1 MSVHVA
7 VRSYLTAGVAVVGAS
22 ALIAAPLAVP
32 PPEIHLPAIHASSA
46 EVQLAALANPIAEWV
61 TVVQTT
67 FANVAALGV
76 QFQNDPAPILAQLL
90 KNQLANASTLA
101 TALEGTVGVL
111 GSQVAALPSATLLA
125 AQQLA
130 AGQFSAAVGTLFQAG
145 IGLILGPAIS
155 LIGATSI
162 ITDGAQRFANVVAAI
177 PNALLPVGLAAI
189 SPIAGAVYSFGDA
202 GQAVIDAAR
211 KGDVAGA
218 LSALANIPAIV
229 TNAFLNGYPPQF
241 TTGIFSPLVDGG
253 GFGSGLIAT
262 LLDVRNAF
270 AKALSSA
277 VPPAASAASLPT
289 SAKLISLTEAP
300 TDSAQVGETAARSGA
315 TTASV
320 TTEAATEPATDV
332 TTAPTAP
339 VVTEPVAAT
348 TEPVAATTEPAT
360 EPVTAATEPAASTPA
375 ESAGDTTKSES
386 ASAGT
391 SSSTES
397 TGTESS
403 SSSTSSKPSTKPT
416 STKSTSTKSSNDDK
430 APSSSGASSS
440 GASSSSAS
448 SDATKST
455 SASTGS
461 TGKPAS
467 SKKDSSAGSAN
478 SGSEGSGASSAS

>member
-32 PPEIHLPAIHASSA
+32 PPEIHLPAIHVSSA

-67 FANVAALGV
+67 FANVAALGQ
-76 QFQNDPAPILAQLL
+76 QFQSDPAPILQQILT
-90 KNQLANASTLA
+90 NQLANASTLA
-101 TALEGTVGVL
+101 TALEGTVGAL
-111 GSQVAALPSATLLA
+111 GSQLAGLPAATLLA

-130 AGQFSAAVGTLFQAG
+130 AGQFSTAVGTLFQAG

-162 ITDGAQRFANVVAAI
+162 ITDSAQRFANVVAAI

-229 TNAFLNGYPPQF
+229 TNAFLNGYPPQS
-241 TTGIFSPLVDGG
+241 TTGIFSPLVDG

-262 LLDVRNAF
+262 LLDVRNTF

-277 VPPAASAASLPT
+277 LPPPASVASLPS
-289 SAKLISLTEAP
+289 SAKMISLAEAP
-300 TDSAQVGETAARSGA
+300 TDVAQVGETGAKTGA

-320 TTEAATEPATDV
+320 TTEATTEPATDV

-339 VVTEPVAAT
+339 VVTEPVAVT
-348 TEPVAATTEPAT
+348 TEPTTTEPTTTEPSTTAT
-360 EPVTAATEPAASTPA
+360 EAATAPAASTPA
-375 ESAGDTTKSES
+375 APAGDTTKTDGE
-386 ASAGT
+386 SAGT
-391 SSSTES
+391 STSTES
-397 TGTESS
+397 T
-403 SSSTSSKPSTKPT
+403 STKPT
-416 STKSTSTKSSNDDK
+416 STKSSTKPTSTKPTNSKPSGDDK
-430 APSSSGASSS
+430 APSSSSTSTSSTPSSS
-440 GASSSSAS
+440 TSA
-448 SDATKST
+448 DATKST

-461 TGKPAS
+461 TAKPAT
-467 SKKDSSAGSAN
+467 SKKDSSAGSAG

>member
-32 PPEIHLPAIHASSA
+32 PPEIHLPAIHVSSA

-67 FANVAALGV
+67 FANVAALGQ
-76 QFQNDPAPILAQLL
+76 QFQSDPAPILAQIL
-90 KNQLANASTLA
+90 KNQLADAA
-101 TALEGTVGVL
+101 TVSKSLNE
-111 GSQVAALPSATLLA
+111 AATGFITQAGMLPAATLLA
-125 AQQLA
+125 AQQFA

-145 IGLILGPAIS
+145 LGLILAPAIS
-155 LIGATSI
+155 LIGATSV
-162 ITDGAQRFANVVAAI
+162 ITDSAQRFANVVAAI
-177 PNALLPVGLAAI
+177 PNALLPVGLAAL

-218 LSALANIPAIV
+218 LNALANIPAIV

-241 TTGIFSPLVDGG
+241 TTGIFSPLVEG

-277 VPPAASAASLPT
+277 VPPAASAASLPS

-300 TDSAQVGETAARSGA
+300 SDAAQVGDTGAKTGA

-339 VVTEPVAAT
+339 VVTEPVTVT
-348 TEPVAATTEPAT
+348 TEPTTTEPT
-360 EPVTAATEPAASTPA
+360 TATEPAVSTPA
-375 ESAGDTTKSES
+375 ESATDTTKVESES
-386 ASAGT
+386 AGT
-391 SSSTES
+391 ATKTES
-397 TGTESS
+397 TSTEAST
-403 SSSTSSKPSTKPT
+403 STSSKPSTKPS
-416 STKSTSTKSSNDDK
+416 STKPTSSKSSGDEK
-430 APSSSGASSS
+430 APSTTST
-440 GASSSSAS
+440 S

-461 TGKPAS
+461 TGKPAGS
-467 SKKDSSAGSAN
+467 KDSSAGSAS

>member
-32 PPEIHLPAIHASSA
+32 PPEIHLPAIHVSSA

-67 FANVAALGV
+67 FANVATLGT
-76 QFQNDPAPILAQLL
+76 QFQNDPAPILAQIL

-101 TALEGTVGVL
+101 TALEGTAGVL
-111 GSQVAALPSATLLA
+111 VAGVTALPAATLLA

-130 AGQFSAAVGTLFQAG
+130 AGQFSTAVGTLFQAG
-145 IGLILGPAIS
+145 IALILGPAIS
-155 LIGATSI
+155 LIQATSI
-162 ITDGAQRFANVVAAI
+162 ITDSAQRFANVVAAI
-177 PNALLPVGLAAI
+177 PNALLPIGLAAI

-211 KGDVAGA
+211 TGDVAGA

-241 TTGIFSPLVDGG
+241 TTGIFSPLVEG
-253 GFGSGLIAT
+253 GFGSGLIAA
-262 LLDVRNAF
+262 LLDVRNTF
-270 AKALSSA
+270 ANALSSA
-277 VPPAASAASLPT
+277 LPPAASVASLPS
-289 SAKLISLTEAP
+289 SAKLVSLAEAP
-300 TDSAQVGETAARSGA
+300 TDAAQVGDTAAKTGA

-320 TTEAATEPATDV
+320 TTEATTEPATDV

-339 VVTEPVAAT
+339 VVTEPVAVTITEPAT
-348 TEPVAATTEPAT
+348 TEPTTATEPA
-360 EPVTAATEPAASTPA
+360 TAATEPAASTPA
-375 ESAGDTTKSES
+375 ESAGDTTKGESE
-386 ASAGT
+386 SAGT

-397 TGTESS
+397 TG
-403 SSSTSSKPSTKPT
+403 SKSSTKPT
-416 STKSTSTKSSNDDK
+416 STKPTNSKPSDDDK
-430 APSSSGASSS
+430 APSTSSTSSS
-440 GASSSSAS
+440 GTSSSTTS

-467 SKKDSSAGSAN
+467 SKTDSSAGSAS

>member
-67 FANVAALGV
+67 FANVAALGI
-76 QFQNDPAPILAQLL
+76 QFQNDPAPILAEIL

-101 TALEGTVGVL
+101 TALEGTAGVL
-111 GSQVAALPSATLLA
+111 GAQVAALPAATLLA

-162 ITDGAQRFANVVAAI
+162 ITDSAQRFANVVAAI
-177 PNALLPVGLAAI
+177 PNALLPIGLAAI

-211 KGDVAGA
+211 AGDVAGA
-218 LSALANIPAIV
+218 LNALANIPAIV

-241 TTGIFSPLVDGG
+241 TTGIFSPLVEG
-253 GFGSGLIAT
+253 GFGSGLIAA
-262 LLDVRNAF
+262 LLDVRKTF
-270 AKALSSA
+270 ANALSSA
-277 VPPAASAASLPT
+277 LPPAATAASLPS
-289 SAKLISLTEAP
+289 SATLISLTEAP
-300 TDSAQVGETAARSGA
+300 TDAAQVGDTAAKTGA

-320 TTEAATEPATDV
+320 TTEGTTEAATDV
-332 TTAPTAP
+332 TTAPTAA
-339 VVTEPVAAT
+339 VVTEPAAVT
-348 TEPVAATTEPAT
+348 TEPTTAEPTTATEPAT
-360 EPVTAATEPAASTPA
+360 AVTEPAASTPVG
-375 ESAGDTTKSES
+375 SAADTAKSES
-386 ASAGT
+386 ESTGT
-391 SSSTES
+391 STGTES

-403 SSSTSSKPSTKPT
+403 TSTSTKP
-416 STKSTSTKSSNDDK
+416 STKSSNDDK
-430 APSSSGASSS
+430 APSATSSS
-440 GASSSSAS
+440 TPSTSSSSTA

-461 TGKPAS
+461 TGKPAAS
-467 SKKDSSAGSAN
+467 TKKTTKDASAGSSS

>member
-61 TVVQTT
+61 NVVQTT

-76 QFQNDPAPILAQLL
+76 QFQNDPAPILAQIL

-111 GSQVAALPSATLLA
+111 GSQVAALPAATLLA

-162 ITDGAQRFANVVAAI
+162 ITDSAQRFANVVAAI
-177 PNALLPVGLAAI
+177 PNALLPIGLAAI

-241 TTGIFSPLVDGG
+241 TTGIFSPLVEG
-253 GFGSGLIAT
+253 GFGSGLIAA
-262 LLDVRNAF
+262 LLDVRKTF
-270 AKALSSA
+270 ANALSSA
-277 VPPAASAASLPT
+277 LPPAAGVASLPT
-289 SAKLISLTEAP
+289 SASLISLSEAP
-300 TDSAQVGETAARSGA
+300 IDAAQVGDTAAKTGA

-320 TTEAATEPATDV
+320 TTEATTEPATDV

-339 VVTEPVAAT
+339 VVTEPVA
-348 TEPVAATTEPAT
+348 VTTEPAAT
-360 EPVTAATEPAASTPA
+360 EPTAEPTTAATDPAASTPA
-375 ESAGDTTKSES
+375 TPATDSTQGGGEST
-386 ASAGT
+386 GT
-391 SSSTES
+391 STGTES
-397 TGTESS
+397 TGTDS
-403 SSSTSSKPSTKPT
+403 T
-416 STKSTSTKSSNDDK
+416 STKSTDTKPATSTSSDADK
-430 APSSSGASSS
+430 TPSSSGTSSS
-440 GASSSSAS
+440 GTSTSSTS

-461 TGKPAS
+461 TDKPAAS
-467 SKKDSSAGSAN
+467 TTKKKVKKAKDASASSASGS

>member
-1 MSVHVA
+1 MSVNVA
-7 VRSYLTAGVAVVGAS
+7 VRSYLTAGVAVVGAT

-32 PPEIHLPAIHASSA
+32 PPEIHLPAIHVSSA

-67 FANVAALGV
+67 FANVAALGT
-76 QFQNDPAPILAQLL
+76 QFQNDPAPILAQIL

-101 TALEGTVGVL
+101 TALEGTAGVL
-111 GSQVAALPSATLLA
+111 GAQVAALPAATLLA

-162 ITDGAQRFANVVAAI
+162 ITDSAQRFANVVAAI
-177 PNALLPVGLAAI
+177 PNALLPIGLAAI

-211 KGDVAGA
+211 AGDVAGA

-241 TTGIFSPLVDGG
+241 TTGIFSPLVEG
-253 GFGSGLIAT
+253 GFGSGLIAA
-262 LLDVRNAF
+262 LLDVRNTF
-270 AKALSSA
+270 ANALSSA
-277 VPPAASAASLPT
+277 LPPAASVASLPS
-289 SAKLISLTEAP
+289 SAKLVSLAAEP
-300 TDSAQVGETAARSGA
+300 TDAAQVGDTAAKTGA

-320 TTEAATEPATDV
+320 TTEGTTEAATDV

-339 VVTEPVAAT
+339 VVTEPVAVTITEPTT
-348 TEPVAATTEPAT
+348 TETTTATEPAT
-360 EPVTAATEPAASTPA
+360 EPATVATEPAASTPA
-375 ESAGDTTKSES
+375 ESATDTTKSES
-386 ASAGT
+386 ESAGT

-397 TGTESS
+397 TSTKP
-403 SSSTSSKPSTKPT
+403 SSSTSTKTNTKPT
-416 STKSTSTKSSNDDK
+416 STKPSDDDK
-430 APSSSGASSS
+430 APST
-440 GASSSSAS
+440 SSAS
-448 SDATKST
+448 SDSTKST

-461 TGKPAS
+461 SGKPAN
-467 SKKDSSAGSAN
+467 SKKDASAGSGS
-478 SGSEGSGASSAS
+478 SGSEGSGASSTS

>member
-7 VRSYLTAGVAVVGAS
+7 VRCYLTAGVAVVGAG

-32 PPEIHLPAIHASSA
+32 PPEIHLPAIHVSSA

-111 GSQVAALPSATLLA
+111 GSQVAALPAATLLA

-130 AGQFSAAVGTLFQAG
+130 AGEFSAAVGTLFQAG

-289 SAKLISLTEAP
+289 SAKLISLAEAP
-300 TDSAQVGETAARSGA
+300 ADAAQVGDTAAKTGA

-339 VVTEPVAAT
+339 VVTEPVAVT
-348 TEPVAATTEPAT
+348 TEPTTEPTAT

-375 ESAGDTTKSES
+375 ESAGDTTKGESES
-386 ASAGT
+386 TGT

-397 TGTESS
+397 ST
-403 SSSTSSKPSTKPT
+403 STSSKPSTKPT
-416 STKSTSTKSSNDDK
+416 STTSSNDDK
-430 APSSSGASSS
+430 APSSSSSS
-440 GASSSSAS
+440 TTSAS
-448 SDATKST
+448 SEATKST
-455 SASTGS
+455 SASTDS

-467 SKKDSSAGSAN
+467 SKKDSSAGSAS
-478 SGSEGSGASSAS
+478 SGSESSGASSAS

>member
-32 PPEIHLPAIHASSA
+32 PPEIHLPAIHVSSA

-67 FANVAALGV
+67 FANVAALGQ
-76 QFQNDPAPILAQLL
+76 QFQSDPAPILAQIL
-90 KNQLANASTLA
+90 KNQLADFATVSKALDEAARGFMTQAGTLPAA
-101 TALEGTVGVL
+101 TG
-111 GSQVAALPSATLLA
+111 LA

-145 IGLILGPAIS
+145 IGLILAPAIS
-155 LIGATSI
+155 LIGATSVV
-162 ITDGAQRFANVVAAI
+162 TDTAQRFANVVAAL
-177 PNALLPVGLAAI
+177 PNVLLPIGLGVL
-189 SPIAGAVYSFGDA
+189 SPVASAVYSFGDA

-218 LSALANIPAIV
+218 LNALVNIPAIV
-229 TNAFLNGYPPQF
+229 TNAFLNGYAPQF
-241 TTGIFSPLVDGG
+241 TPGVFSPLASG
-253 GFGSGLIAT
+253 GLIAV
-262 LLDVRNAF
+262 LLNARDTI
-270 AKALSSA
+270 AQALSSA
-277 VPPAASAASLPT
+277 LPPAASAASLPT

-300 TDSAQVGETAARSGA
+300 TEAAQVGDTAAKTGA
-315 TTASV
+315 TTAGV
-320 TTEAATEPATDV
+320 TTEAATDV
-332 TTAPTAP
+332 TTAPTVP
-339 VVTEPVAAT
+339 VVTEPVAVT
-348 TEPVAATTEPAT
+348 TEPTGTEPTTTEPTTTAT

-386 ASAGT
+386 ESAGT
-391 SSSTES
+391 SSSTGS
-397 TGTESS
+397 TSTES
-403 SSSTSSKPSTKPT
+403 STKPT
-416 STKSTSTKSSNDDK
+416 STKPSDDDKTPSSTS
-430 APSSSGASSS
+430 ASATS
-440 GASSSSAS
+440 ASTSSAS

-467 SKKDSSAGSAN
+467 SKKDSSAGSAS
-478 SGSEGSGASSAS
+478 SGSEGAGASSAS